1 MPWRLIEFIIVFA
14 LLLIF
19 VFLNIDNKCD
29 INFGFTR
36 IRDAPVYLSV
46 FTSFVI
52 GMAVAFL
59 AVFVFRRGKTQDSK
73 SQSGKDHGSK
83 DEKSV
88 LPAKKQT
95 WKKTGGYSKTE
106 GTDSGHYGID

>member
-19 VFLNIDNKCD
+19 VFLNIDNKSD

-52 GMAVAFL
+52 GMAAAFL
-59 AVFVFRRGKTQDSK
+59 ATFVFRRGK
-73 SQSGKDHGSK
+73 SQNGKDPSSK
-83 DEKSV
+83 NEKPG
-88 LPAKKQT
+88 LPAKKKI
-95 WKKTGGYSKTE
+95 WKKTGHSKTE
-106 GTDSGHYGID
+106 TEGTNNDHYGID